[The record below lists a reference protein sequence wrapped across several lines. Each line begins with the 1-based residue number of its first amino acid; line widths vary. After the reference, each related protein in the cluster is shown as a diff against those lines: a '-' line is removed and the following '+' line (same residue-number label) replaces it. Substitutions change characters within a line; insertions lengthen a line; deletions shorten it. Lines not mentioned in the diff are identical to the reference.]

1 MDLTMEN
8 NTYYQPQF
16 NQIYSQPADMNY
28 NELSKEFLT
37 HAIVS
42 CAISTLP
49 IGSII
54 AIFMASKNRK
64 KLLDY
69 LARGGLHTEKIKVSS
84 ALSRAG
90 KYSGIAMTVIWGFY
104 LLYFAFIIL
113 LMILAFAAQ
122 LHR

>member
-1 MDLTMEN
+1 MEN

-16 NQIYSQPADMNY
+16 NQIYAQPADMNY
-28 NELSKEFLT
+28 NELSNEFLT
-37 HAIVS
+37 MAIVS

-69 LARGGLHTEKIKVSS
+69 LGRGGLHTPKIKVSS

-90 KYSGIAMTVIWGFY
+90 KYSGIAMTVIWAFYMLFFLAIFGF
-104 LLYFAFIIL
+104 
-113 LMILAFAAQ
+113 MILAIIAN
-122 LHR
+122 LRR